1 MSFNI
6 FGAADKNSIKVGYVD
21 PERGYVTGVSR
32 LEANKYAAL
41 NPGVRF
47 IVTNRERTRFLNINE
62 VNALEPADLIPKNN
76 PSNADG
82 CRRIDG
88 LRPGE
93 VDPNDLPVRLVFTG
107 GSGIGAVGNPIFGTD
122 GALLAVNLVR
132 GGFGYRTPPNV
143 KLRDGR
149 GQGSGAVMRA
159 LTGELAETEE
169 VFDQEDDF
177 EIYDLSGDALP
188 GYGDRFGPDG
198 QNLGQWDPN
207 LFASLAESPIGAEIQ
222 KYQDYLKQA
231 IDAGGGVPFGGPGTA
246 AKIECWWHTRKE
258 TPEVVVFRDKTTQ
271 VKHDVAHWAWGGD
284 VTTKSVD
291 GKSPP
296 AKTDNFVDLKFEVY
310 SQGGNQ
316 ADRKLE
322 FVFTAEDGSH
332 AFRFRAP
339 DFKEAK
345 KTTVTKKVKKNTK
358 YKVSASGRYKGKG
371 VEQGLVAGIGRK
383 SKEIKG
389 NKKGSVIFADFVK
402 SSNDNDDLQVRATQ
416 GTFNATGERKTTD
429 GHSTNDLSYIFK
441 DGSSFK
447 PPKKKSI
454 KEYNIKDSFMNRFAV
469 SPIPPSDIPGSD
481 YAGQWCTFEWEE
493 NFPYTGEYTFRGM
506 ADNISKVYLDN
517 ELIMEP
523 RNFKGNPLP
532 KDTKKV
538 TIQAGIH
545 RIKIDLLNI
554 PIREKPK
561 PKPGPQPADRV
572 PVDFDVYGQGSKS
585 NMKIRFVFTALNGK
599 HSFSLNNV
607 DKSKDTY
614 SKNIK
619 VIPNVDYKV
628 QAVMTGN
635 TTHTS
640 KTVDNKREFNIDYEY
655 ADAKA
660 FGLKVLDNGRKIEY
674 DDDADNGFDENGQ
687 FKIMSSSPGLSARF
701 SDDGKKLVVKGDI
714 GGDIT
719 IRYKWDDNPKTK
731 GSVLK
736 RIKLLGETWI
746 QRGEKGRQTKTIKL
760 GKPKKEIERS
770 EKALEQG
777 LSKVFGRGKKGTE
790 RGVGSGKI
798 VFADYAGSAN
808 DNDDMQVRA
817 KEGTFVS
824 SNPRSVIGTSGQGT
838 KKRGTYDL
846 IFRVSGNIP
855 KGDGGKST
863 SNQKSETIFNTA
875 DYINKADRKLWRTN
889 VYGRGGFLNNYG
901 VCPFNTRKPLPDN
914 PYAGTH
920 VIRWEHINFP
930 ADGNYDIE
938 VDADDSVKLFIGNRT
953 GEGAM
958 GIGNGLRDI
967 NKGGDEVIIENGMD
981 KTTYTRFFKKGKY
994 RIRAELTQIPGG
1006 RFSFDGKSRPKV
1018 SPADVKFVR
1027 RGGETYMKVD
1037 GSGSVDISF
1046 RLRTDDNPRTSGV
1059 FADKIRIGKGPND
1072 SIELKRTRTGVG
1084 GRGRSKGRIKEK
1096 EVITGTASFEAGR
1109 EYLVKAVGSSS
1120 GTGSRIKNNGRTIE
1134 YDDNIGN
1141 GFDENGD
1148 LTITKVK
1155 GAQAAPVKGVNPM
1168 ALAIDIRSRVEEQPR
1183 ISARSWNQNPMGA
1196 ALCIDAPLPPIPQEP
1211 PVEGEG
1217 RCPKNPIWTTR
1228 FPGGSE
1234 SWWPVTLDARWSKFM
1249 NRFAL
1254 SPLPPRRE
1262 KNTDGGGGKVY
1273 STTWNFEAPY
1283 DGFYA
1288 LKGSCDNW
1296 GRVLVNGGSTYE
1308 YKLRGFKAVSPPIE
1322 KFFLPQGNHTI
1333 TVEVEN
1339 QKTLKKKTAK
1349 KKVFSTKDWIKPLV
1363 EGPPNPAELLVE
1375 YRGLNQG
1382 ITKQV
1387 SGDKEYPITY
1397 EDLNPSNRSIDV
1409 SGSGKTIKLKDGD
1422 GSDANVKFRIMSDD
1436 PGMSTRFSQDGRK
1449 LIVKKSGSVTL
1460 KIEYDDNPNYA
1471 GEAVRSITI
1480 AGKKWRKERK
1490 HKGEETHTINVGS
1503 KDTTEVVG
1511 KGGYRVSG
1519 NSVKMRDGHGN
1530 DINSTFSIV
1539 SSTVDAKFS
1548 SDGKRIEY
1556 KGSGKITFKLQWND
1570 DPKKYGVAVDSI
1582 AVGGKV
1588 WNQKGEKGSKVQT
1601 IEVTAESNIK
1611 GGVTGG
1617 KQIGGVTYNGPVLF
1631 NGNNKNWSEF
1641 MNNMNV
1647 SPYLPPLDVDNPDL
1661 PGDRTFTFSN
1671 VNFFE
1676 SGSQEIKFQSDD
1688 NATLFI
1694 DGKKVAESKSF
1705 RGTPNITRVDLSA
1718 GRYEIKVVVNNLRFR
1733 RNAFTNNPTGFAL
1746 DIRKEVVIFRESKSW
1761 LDNPV
1766 GVSAILIPP
1775 PCPKKVRGVGIV
1787 TDVIIDEPGYYPP
1800 QPPPPGKGYPVVLEL
1815 TGITPTA
1822 PGINYGP
1829 DDVVCVENADGT
1841 RICFPITPGNFGQV
1855 NAVDVG
1861 SGIIIPPEFPTLTL
1875 DSDTGVGFVGRPV
1888 IRPVIVPE
1896 NILPDEDIVQVTDLV
1911 GLKQTGYV
1919 NGKPYYGSVFSKDG
1933 QLFAGIYETIGE
1945 LIPVYATLQESID
1958 NQVTTRPS
1966 AILRQGTDV
1975 TSNDPRL
1982 NIPGTPENLI

>member
-82 CRRIDG
+82 CRRVDG

-122 GALLAVNLVR
+122 GALLAVNLIR

-149 GQGSGAVMRA
+149 GQGSGAVMRS

-169 VFDQEDDF
+169 VFDQEEDF
-177 EIYDLSGDALP
+177 ELYDLSGDTLP
-188 GYGDRFGPDG
+188 GYGDRYGPDG

-207 LFASLAESPIGAEIQ
+207 LFASLAESPVGAEIQ

-246 AKIECWWHTRKE
+246 AKIKCWWHTRKE
-258 TPEVVVFRDKTTQ
+258 TPEIVVFRDKTTQ

-296 AKTDNFVDLKFEVY
+296 AKNDNFVDLKFEVY

-322 FVFTAEDGSH
+322 FAFTAEDGSH

-371 VEQGLVAGIGRK
+371 VEQGLVSGIGRQA
-383 SKEIKG
+383 KEIKG

-532 KDTKKV
+532 KDTKNV

-545 RIKIDLLNI
+545 RIKIDLINV

-561 PKPGPQPADRV
+561 PKPGQQGGKI
-572 PVDFDVYGQGSKS
+572 PVKFDVYGQGGKS
-585 NMKIRFVFTALNGK
+585 SQLITYVFTSEDGK
-599 HSFSLNNV
+599 DSFTFKPKETRGSKYSYNRTVNV
-607 DKSKDTY
+607 LPGV
-614 SKNIK
+614 N
-619 VIPNVDYKV
+619 YKV
-628 QAVMTGN
+628 QAVASGR
-635 TTHTS
+635 TS
-640 KTVDNKREFNIDYEY
+640 SGSKELNIKYEY
-655 ADAKA
+655 ANAKA
-660 FGLKVLDNGRKIEY
+660 FGLRVRDNGRRIEF
-674 DDDADNGFDENGQ
+674 DDDADNGFDKNGELR
-687 FKIMSSSPGLSARF
+687 IESSSPNFDVKF
-701 SDDGKKLVVKGDI
+701 SNDGKKLITKGGSGDSN
-714 GGDIT
+714 DIT
-719 IRYKWDDNPKTK
+719 IRYKWDDNPRTK
-731 GSVLK
+731 GAVLK
-736 RIKLLGETWI
+736 RIEIHGETWT
-746 QRGEKGRQTKTIKL
+746 QRGEKGSQTKTIKL
-760 GKPKKEIERS
+760 GRIRGGSVK
-770 EKALEQG
+770 LEQG
-777 LSKVFGRGKKGTE
+777 TLRRGSFKKGGTGIE
-790 RGVGSGKI
+790 SSGKSDTI
-798 VFADYAGSAN
+798 FADVTTSSN
-808 DNDDMQVRA
+808 DNDDMQIRCGTGEFTPSNKRRA
-817 KEGTFVS
+817 DG
-824 SNPRSVIGTSGQGT
+824 
-838 KKRGTYDL
+838 RGSTYDL
-846 IFRVSGNIP
+846 TFRVEGNIP

-889 VYGRGGFLNNYG
+889 VYGRGGFLNSYG
-901 VCPFNTRKPLPDN
+901 VCPFNTRKPLADN

-953 GEGAM
+953 GDGAM
-958 GIGNGLRDI
+958 AIGNGLKDI
-967 NKGGDEVIIENGMD
+967 NKGGDEVIIENGMK

-1006 RFSFDGKSRPKV
+1006 RFSFDRKSRPKV
-1018 SPADVKFVR
+1018 SAADVKFVR
-1027 RGGETYMKVD
+1027 RGGETYMKVN

-1046 RLRTDDNPRTSGV
+1046 RLRTDDNPRISGV
-1059 FADKIRIGKGPND
+1059 FANKVRIGKGPND

-1084 GRGRSKGRIKEK
+1084 GRGGSKGRLKEK

-1109 EYLVKAVGSSS
+1109 EYLVNAVGSSS
-1120 GTGSRIKNNGRTIE
+1120 GTGSIIKNNGRTIE

-1155 GAQAAPVKGVNPM
+1155 GTQAAPVKGVNPM

-1273 STTWNFEAPY
+1273 STTWDFEAPY

-1288 LKGSCDNW
+1288 LKGTCDNW

-1308 YKLRGFKAVSPPIE
+1308 YKLRGFKTVSPPIE

-1339 QKTLKKKTAK
+1339 QKTLKKKTTK
-1349 KKVFSTKDWIKPLV
+1349 KKVFSTKDWAKPRTDGGTQTVDFRVTTAAQFANSIKFGSGSGSDGFSFGKSYS
-1363 EGPPNPAELLVE
+1363 GPQLNESTTKTLEAGKVYDVTFDSNAKGGGSKNYRIE
-1375 YRGLNQG
+1375 Y
-1382 ITKQV
+1382 V
-1387 SGDKEYPITY
+1387 
-1397 EDLNPSNRSIDV
+1397 DLNPSNRKIDV
-1409 SGSGKTIKLKDGD
+1409 SGSGKTIKLKDGH
-1422 GSDANVKFRIMSDD
+1422 GSDANVKFRIMSDS
-1436 PGMSTRFSQDGRK
+1436 PGVGARFSQDGGE
-1449 LIVKKSGSVTL
+1449 LIVKKSGDVTL
-1460 KIEYDDNPNYA
+1460 RIEYDDNPNYA
-1471 GEAVRSITI
+1471 GEAVRAIKI
-1480 AGKKWRKERK
+1480 AGKTWRKERK
-1490 HKGEETHTINVGS
+1490 HKGSEEHTIKVTSGGSGGS
-1503 KDTTEVVG
+1503 KPNIRLRTAGETVVQMEEHTDNDWQDLVVTASTGKFFDLKGNKAKFVVG
-1511 KGGYRVSG
+1511 FPKQQQ
-1519 NSVKMRDGHGN
+1519 
-1530 DINSTFSIV
+1530 STK
-1539 SSTVDAKFS
+1539 TQD
-1548 SDGKRIEY
+1548 
-1556 KGSGKITFKLQWND
+1556 
-1570 DPKKYGVAVDSI
+1570 
-1582 AVGGKV
+1582 
-1588 WNQKGEKGSKVQT
+1588 
-1601 IEVTAESNIK
+1601 
-1611 GGVTGG
+1611 
-1617 KQIGGVTYNGPVLF
+1617 GVTYSGPELF
-1631 NGNNKNWSEF
+1631 RGNNKNWSEF
-1641 MNNMNV
+1641 MNNINV
-1647 SPYLPPLDVDNPDL
+1647 SPYLPPLNVDNPDL

-1671 VNFFE
+1671 VNFFD

-1694 DGKKVAESKSF
+1694 NGKKVAESKSF

-1746 DIRKEVVIFRESKSW
+1746 DIRKEVIIFRESKSW

-1787 TDVIIDEPGYYPP
+1787 TDVIVEEPGYYPP

-1829 DDVVCVENADGT
+1829 DDVVCVENEDGT

-1855 NAVDVG
+1855 NEVNVDP
-1861 SGIIIPPEFPTLTL
+1861 IIIPPVFPTLTL

-1896 NILPDEDIVQVTDLV
+1896 NILPPEDIVQVTDLV

>member
-47 IVTNRERTRFLNINE
+47 IVTNREKTKFLNINE
-62 VNALEPADLIPKNN
+62 VNALKPTDLIPKNN

-82 CRRIDG
+82 CRRING
-88 LRPGE
+88 LRPG
-93 VDPNDLPVRLVFTG
+93 DINPNDLPARICITG

-132 GGFGYRTPPNV
+132 GGFGYRTPPRV
-143 KLRDGR
+143 KICDDTK
-149 GQGSGAVMRA
+149 QGSGAVMRA

-177 EIYDLSGDALP
+177 EIYDLSGDTLP

-207 LFASLAESPIGAEIQ
+207 LFASLSESPIGAEIQ

-231 IDAGGGVPFGGPGTA
+231 IDAGGGVPYGGPGTT

-284 VTTKSVD
+284 VTTKSAD

-296 AKTDNFVDLKFEVY
+296 SKVDNFVDLKFEIFT
-310 SQGGNQ
+310 QGGNQ
-316 ADRKLE
+316 ADRQMQ

-332 AFRFRAP
+332 SFRFKAP
-339 DFKEAK
+339 DFKDSK

-358 YKVSASGRYKGKG
+358 YKVSANGRFKGKG
-371 VEQGLVAGIGRK
+371 VEQGLVAGIGK
-383 SKEIKG
+383 NAKEIKG

-416 GTFNATGERKTTD
+416 GIFNATGERKTTD

-441 DGSSFK
+441 DNSSFK

-454 KEYNIKDSFMNRFAV
+454 KVYDIKNSFMNRFAV
-469 SPIPPSDIPGSD
+469 SPVPPSDIPGTD

-523 RNFKGNPLP
+523 KNFKGNPLP

-545 RIKIDLLNI
+545 RIKIDLFNI

-561 PKPGPQPADRV
+561 PKPGSEGCPTEI
-572 PVDFDVYGQGSKS
+572 DFKVTTSAKFGNGIKIPGLDVNVSKSYDGKQLNESFRRKVELGKEYEVICTSNKGGGGNKGYPIRLASPGTKGRGEFAVIGNVESKKIRYLDEDGDDPNATLSIKSTSPGVSAKFSGDGSELIVKGNGDVTLHFKWDDDPKKFGMAVGELKIGSGEKVSATFRQTGKKGSEEKTIKVSGGGGGSGDIRLRTAGANVLQMEEHTDKDWQDLVCTVSCGRFIKISGNRCKLIFDAPPDSKQGSK
-585 NMKIRFVFTALNGK
+585 
-599 HSFSLNNV
+599 
-607 DKSKDTY
+607 
-614 SKNIK
+614 
-619 VIPNVDYKV
+619 
-628 QAVMTGN
+628 
-635 TTHTS
+635 
-640 KTVDNKREFNIDYEY
+640 
-655 ADAKA
+655 
-660 FGLKVLDNGRKIEY
+660 
-674 DDDADNGFDENGQ
+674 
-687 FKIMSSSPGLSARF
+687 
-701 SDDGKKLVVKGDI
+701 
-714 GGDIT
+714 
-719 IRYKWDDNPKTK
+719 
-731 GSVLK
+731 GSQS
-736 RIKLLGETWI
+736 R
-746 QRGEKGRQTKTIKL
+746 
-760 GKPKKEIERS
+760 
-770 EKALEQG
+770 
-777 LSKVFGRGKKGTE
+777 
-790 RGVGSGKI
+790 
-798 VFADYAGSAN
+798 
-808 DNDDMQVRA
+808 
-817 KEGTFVS
+817 
-824 SNPRSVIGTSGQGT
+824 
-838 KKRGTYDL
+838 
-846 IFRVSGNIP
+846 
-855 KGDGGKST
+855 
-863 SNQKSETIFNTA
+863 ETIFNTA

-901 VCPFNTRKPLPDN
+901 VCPFNTRKPLSDN

-953 GEGAM
+953 GNGAM
-958 GIGNGLRDI
+958 AIGNGLKDI
-967 NKGGDEVIIENGMD
+967 DKGGDEVIIENGMN

-1018 SPADVKFVR
+1018 SAADVKFVR
-1027 RGGETYMKVD
+1027 RGGETYMKVN

-1046 RLRTDDNPRTSGV
+1046 RLRTDDNPRISGV
-1059 FADKIRIGKGPND
+1059 FANKVRIGKGPND

-1084 GRGRSKGRIKEK
+1084 GRGGSKGRLKEK
-1096 EVITGTASFEAGR
+1096 EIITGTASFEAGR
-1109 EYLVKAVGSSS
+1109 EYLVNAVGSSS
-1120 GTGSRIKNNGRTIE
+1120 GTGSIIKNNGRTIE

-1141 GFDENGD
+1141 GFDENAD
-1148 LTITKVK
+1148 LTITKIK
-1155 GAQAAPVKGVNPM
+1155 GTQAAPVKGVNPM
-1168 ALAIDIRSRVEEQPR
+1168 ALAIDIKSRVKEQGR
-1183 ISARSWNQNPMGA
+1183 ISAKSWNQNPMGA
-1196 ALCIDAPLPPIPQEP
+1196 ALCIDAPLPPIPKEP

-1228 FPGGSE
+1228 FPGSSE

-1273 STTWNFEAPY
+1273 STTWDFEAPY

-1288 LKGSCDNW
+1288 LKGTCDNW
-1296 GRVLVNGGSTYE
+1296 GRVLVNNGDTYT
-1308 YKLRGFKAVSPPIE
+1308 YKLRGFKTTSPPVE
-1322 KFFLPQGNHTI
+1322 KFFLPQGNHKI

-1349 KKVFSTKDWIKPLV
+1349 KKVFSTKDWIKPIK
-1363 EGPPNPAELLVE
+1363 EGPPTPAELTVE

-1382 ITKQV
+1382 STRTV
-1387 SGDKEYPITY
+1387 SGERKYPIRLASPGTKGRGEFAVIGKVSDKKIEY
-1397 EDLNPSNRSIDV
+1397 LDEDGDDPNGTLSIKSSSPGV
-1409 SGSGKTIKLKDGD
+1409 SAKFSGD
-1422 GSDANVKFRIMSDD
+1422 GSELKVKGSGDVTLEFKWDDD
-1436 PGMSTRFSQDGRK
+1436 PNKFGMAVGE
-1449 LIVKKSGSVTL
+1449 L
-1460 KIEYDDNPNYA
+1460 KVGDKTFRQTGKRGDQTE
-1471 GEAVRSITI
+1471 TI
-1480 AGKKWRKERK
+1480 KV
-1490 HKGEETHTINVGS
+1490 NN
-1503 KDTTEVVG
+1503 KDTQEVIG
-1511 KGGYRVSG
+1511 KGGFTVKG
-1519 NSVKMRDGHGN
+1519 NDVKMKDGHGD

-1548 SDGKRIEY
+1548 SDGKKINY
-1556 KGSGKITFKLQWND
+1556 KGSGEITLRLKWDD
-1570 DPKKYGVAVDSI
+1570 DPKTAGKAVDSI

-1588 WNQKGEKGSKVQT
+1588 WNQKGEKNSKTQT
-1601 IEVTAESNIK
+1601 IKVTAASSA
-1611 GGVTGG
+1611 TGG
-1617 KQIGGVTYNGPVLF
+1617 IQSGKSIGGVTYDGPVLF

-1641 MNNMNV
+1641 MNNINV
-1647 SPYLPPLDVDNPDL
+1647 SPYLPPLNVDNPDL

-1671 VNFFE
+1671 VNFFD

-1694 DGKKVAESKSF
+1694 NGNKVAESKSF

-1733 RNAFTNNPTGFAL
+1733 KNAFTNNPTGFAL
-1746 DIRKEVVIFRESKSW
+1746 DIRKEVIIFRESKPW
-1761 LDNPV
+1761 LVNPV

-1787 TDVIIDEPGYYPP
+1787 TDIIIDEPGYYPP
-1800 QPPPPGKGYPVVLEL
+1800 QPPPPGSGYPVVLQL
-1815 TGITPTA
+1815 TGITPIGF
-1822 PGINYGP
+1822 PINYNQ

-1841 RICFPITPGNFGQV
+1841 KICFPIVPGNFGQV
-1855 NAVDVG
+1855 NEVLVEP
-1861 SGIIIPPEFPTLTL
+1861 IIIPPVFPTITL
-1875 DSDTGVGFVGRPV
+1875 ESDTGVGFVGRPV

-1896 NILPDEDIVQVTDLV
+1896 NILPPEDIIQVTDLV

-1958 NQVTTRPS
+1958 NQITTRPS

-1982 NIPGTPENLI
+1982 NIPRTPENLI

>member
-41 NPGVRF
+41 NPGTRF

-62 VNALEPADLIPKNN
+62 VNALEPADLVPKNN

-93 VDPNDLPVRLVFTG
+93 VDPNNLPARICITG
-107 GSGIGAVGNPIFGTD
+107 GSGIGAVGNPIFGRD

-132 GGFGYRTPPNV
+132 GGFGYRTPPRV
-143 KLRDGR
+143 RICDDTK
-149 GQGSGAVMRA
+149 QGSGAVMRA

-169 VFDQEDDF
+169 VFDQEEDF
-177 EIYDLSGDALP
+177 ELYDLSGDALP
-188 GYGDRFGPDG
+188 GYGDRYGPDG

-231 IDAGGGVPFGGPGTA
+231 IDANGGVPFGGPGTA
-246 AKIECWWHTRKE
+246 TKIKCWWHTRKE
-258 TPEVVVFRDKTTQ
+258 TPEIVVFRDKTTQ

-296 AKTDNFVDLKFEVY
+296 SKDGEFVDLKFEVY

-316 ADRKLE
+316 ADRRLE
-322 FVFTAEDGSH
+322 FAFTTEDGSH
-332 AFRFRAP
+332 GFRFRAP
-339 DFKEAK
+339 DFKDAK

-358 YKVSASGRYKGKG
+358 YRVSASGQYKGKG

-383 SKEIKG
+383 AKEIKG
-389 NKKGSVIFADFVK
+389 KKTGSVIFADFVR

-441 DGSSFK
+441 DNSSFK
-447 PPKKKSI
+447 PPKKKKI

-517 ELIMEP
+517 ELIIEP

-532 KDTKKV
+532 KDTKNV

-545 RIKIDLLNI
+545 RIKIDLINI

-561 PKPGPQPADRV
+561 PKPGSGGCPTEI
-572 PVDFDVYGQGSKS
+572 DFKITTRAKFGNGIKIPGLDIDVSKKYDGKQLNESFRRKVELGKEYDVITTSNRDGGGSKDYSITYEDLHPS
-585 NMKIRFVFTALNGK
+585 NQPNTGRGARGGIRVENNGK
-599 HSFSLNNV
+599 RIEL
-607 DKSKDTY
+607 KD
-614 SKNIK
+614 
-619 VIPNVDYKV
+619 
-628 QAVMTGN
+628 
-635 TTHTS
+635 
-640 KTVDNKREFNIDYEY
+640 
-655 ADAKA
+655 
-660 FGLKVLDNGRKIEY
+660 GRG
-674 DDDADNGFDENGQ
+674 DDANVKFE
-687 FKIMSSSPGLSARF
+687 IRSTSPGVSAKF
-701 SDDGKKLVVKGDI
+701 SDDGRELKVKGS
-714 GGDIT
+714 GDVT
-719 IRYKWDDNPKTK
+719 IRIKYDDNPGYAGEAVRSITIAGTTWRKERKHK
-731 GSVLK
+731 G
-736 RIKLLGETWI
+736 E
-746 QRGEKGRQTKTIKL
+746 ETKTIKVS
-760 GKPKKEIERS
+760 GGGARS
-770 EKALEQG
+770 GDIRLRTAGPNVLQMEEHTDKDWQDLVCTV
-777 LSKVFGRGKKGTE
+777 SCGRFIKI
-790 RGVGSGKI
+790 SGNRCK
-798 VFADYAGSAN
+798 
-808 DNDDMQVRA
+808 
-817 KEGTFVS
+817 
-824 SNPRSVIGTSGQGT
+824 
-838 KKRGTYDL
+838 L
-846 IFRVSGNIP
+846 IFDAPPAAAPRRG
-855 KGDGGKST
+855 
-863 SNQKSETIFNTA
+863 SNGSQKNETIFNTV

-889 VYGRGGFLNNYG
+889 VYGRGGFLGNYG
-901 VCPFNTRKPLPDN
+901 ICPFNTRKPLSGN

-930 ADGNYDIE
+930 EDGNYDIDVE
-938 VDADDSVKLFIGNRT
+938 VDDSVKLFIGNRT

-967 NKGGDEVIIENGMD
+967 NKGGDEVIIEKDGFVGDSNKGTG

-994 RIRAELTQIPGG
+994 RIRAELKQKPGG
-1006 RFSFDGKSRPKV
+1006 RFSFETGSRAPRV
-1018 SPADVKFVR
+1018 STADVRFVR

-1037 GSGSVDISF
+1037 GSGSVEISF
-1046 RLRTDDNPRTSGV
+1046 RLRTDDNPRTAGV

-1148 LTITKVK
+1148 LTITKIK
-1155 GAQAAPVKGVNPM
+1155 GTQAAPVKGVNPM
-1168 ALAIDIRSRVEEQPR
+1168 ALAINIKTRVEEQPR
-1183 ISARSWNQNPMGA
+1183 ISPRSWNQNPMGA

-1228 FPGGSE
+1228 FPGSSE
-1234 SWWPVTLDARWSKFM
+1234 KWWPVTLDARWSKFM

-1273 STTWNFEAPY
+1273 STTWDFEAPY

-1288 LKGSCDNW
+1288 LKGTCDNW

-1308 YKLRGFKAVSPPIE
+1308 YKLRGFKTVSPPIE

-1349 KKVFSTKDWIKPLV
+1349 KKVFSTKDWAKPRTDGGTQTV
-1363 EGPPNPAELLVE
+1363 DFRVTTSAKFANSIRFGSGSGSDGFSFGKSYDGPQLNESTTKTLEAGKVYDVTFDSNAKGGGSKNYRIE
-1375 YRGLNQG
+1375 Y
-1382 ITKQV
+1382 V
-1387 SGDKEYPITY
+1387 
-1397 EDLNPSNRSIDV
+1397 DLNPSNRKIDV
-1409 SGSGKTIKLKDGD
+1409 SGSGKTIKLKDGH
-1422 GSDANVKFRIMSDD
+1422 GSDANVKFRIMSDS
-1436 PGMSTRFSQDGRK
+1436 PGVGARFSQDGGE
-1449 LIVKKSGSVTL
+1449 LIVKKSGDVTL
-1460 KIEYDDNPNYA
+1460 RIEYDDNPNYA
-1471 GEAVRSITI
+1471 GEAVRAIKI
-1480 AGKKWRKERK
+1480 AGKTWRKERK
-1490 HKGEETHTINVGS
+1490 HKGSEEHTIKVTSGGGGGS
-1503 KDTTEVVG
+1503 KPNIRLRTAGETVVQMEEHTDNDWKDLVVTSSKGRFFDLNGNKAKFVVG
-1511 KGGYRVSG
+1511 FPKTEQ
-1519 NSVKMRDGHGN
+1519 
-1530 DINSTFSIV
+1530 STK
-1539 SSTVDAKFS
+1539 TQD
-1548 SDGKRIEY
+1548 
-1556 KGSGKITFKLQWND
+1556 
-1570 DPKKYGVAVDSI
+1570 
-1582 AVGGKV
+1582 
-1588 WNQKGEKGSKVQT
+1588 
-1601 IEVTAESNIK
+1601 
-1611 GGVTGG
+1611 
-1617 KQIGGVTYNGPVLF
+1617 GVTYSGPELF
-1631 NGNNKNWSEF
+1631 RGNNKNWSEF
-1641 MNNMNV
+1641 MNNINV
-1647 SPYLPPLDVDNPDL
+1647 SPYLPPLNVDNPDL

-1671 VNFFE
+1671 VNFFD

-1694 DGKKVAESKSF
+1694 NGKKVAESKSF
-1705 RGTPNITRVDLSA
+1705 RGTPNVTRVDLSA

-1787 TDVIIDEPGYYPP
+1787 TDIIIDEPGYYPP
-1800 QPPPPGKGYPVVLEL
+1800 QPPPPGSGYPVVTQL

-1829 DDVVCVENADGT
+1829 DDVVCVENEDGT
-1841 RICFPITPGNFGQV
+1841 RICFPIVPGNFGQV
-1855 NAVDVG
+1855 NEVLVPPT
-1861 SGIIIPPEFPTLTL
+1861 GIIIPPVFPTITL
-1875 DSDTGVGFVGRPV
+1875 ESDTGVGFVGRPV

-1896 NILPDEDIVQVTDLV
+1896 NILPDEDIIQVTDLV
-1911 GLKQTGYV
+1911 GLKLTGYV

>member
-21 PERGYVTGVSR
+21 PKRGYITGVSR

-47 IVTNRERTRFLNINE
+47 IVTNREKTRFLNINQ
-62 VNALEPADLIPKNN
+62 VNELKPTDLIPKNN

-88 LRPGE
+88 LRPG
-93 VDPNDLPVRLVFTG
+93 DINPNDIPARICITG

-132 GGFGYRTPPNV
+132 GGFGYRTPPRV
-143 KLRDGR
+143 KICDDTK
-149 GQGSGAVMRA
+149 QGSGAVMRA

-177 EIYDLSGDALP
+177 EIYDLSGDTLP
-188 GYGDRFGPDG
+188 GYGDRFGPEG

-231 IDAGGGVPFGGPGTA
+231 IDAGGGVPYGGAGTA

-271 VKHDVAHWAWGGD
+271 IKHDVAHWAWGGD
-284 VTTKSVD
+284 ATTKSVD

-296 AKTDNFVDLKFEVY
+296 SKADNFVDLKFEVFT
-310 SQGGNQ
+310 QGGNQ
-316 ADRKLE
+316 AERQMQ

-332 AFRFRAP
+332 SFRFKAP
-339 DFKEAK
+339 DFKDSK

-358 YKVSASGRYKGKG
+358 YKVSANGRFKGKG
-371 VEQGLVAGIGRK
+371 VEQGLVAGIGK
-383 SKEIKG
+383 NAKEIKG

-416 GTFNATGERKTTD
+416 GAFNATGERKTTD

-441 DGSSFK
+441 DNSSFK

-454 KEYNIKDSFMNRFAV
+454 KVYDVKNSFMNRFAV
-469 SPIPPSDIPGSD
+469 SPVPSSDIPGTD

-523 RNFKGNPLP
+523 KNFKGNPLP

-545 RIKIDLLNI
+545 RIKIDLFNI

-561 PKPGPQPADRV
+561 PKPGSEGCPTEIDFKVTTAADFANGIRIPGLNV
-572 PVDFDVYGQGSKS
+572 NFSKSYNGKQLNESFRRKVELGKEYEVICTSSKGGGGGSGDIRLRTAGANVLQMEEHTDKDWQDLVCTVSCGRFIKISGNRCKLIFDAPPDSKQGSK
-585 NMKIRFVFTALNGK
+585 
-599 HSFSLNNV
+599 
-607 DKSKDTY
+607 
-614 SKNIK
+614 
-619 VIPNVDYKV
+619 
-628 QAVMTGN
+628 
-635 TTHTS
+635 
-640 KTVDNKREFNIDYEY
+640 
-655 ADAKA
+655 
-660 FGLKVLDNGRKIEY
+660 
-674 DDDADNGFDENGQ
+674 
-687 FKIMSSSPGLSARF
+687 
-701 SDDGKKLVVKGDI
+701 
-714 GGDIT
+714 
-719 IRYKWDDNPKTK
+719 
-731 GSVLK
+731 GSQS
-736 RIKLLGETWI
+736 R
-746 QRGEKGRQTKTIKL
+746 
-760 GKPKKEIERS
+760 
-770 EKALEQG
+770 
-777 LSKVFGRGKKGTE
+777 
-790 RGVGSGKI
+790 
-798 VFADYAGSAN
+798 
-808 DNDDMQVRA
+808 
-817 KEGTFVS
+817 
-824 SNPRSVIGTSGQGT
+824 
-838 KKRGTYDL
+838 
-846 IFRVSGNIP
+846 
-855 KGDGGKST
+855 
-863 SNQKSETIFNTA
+863 ETIFNTA

-901 VCPFNTRKPLPDN
+901 VCPFNTRKPLADN
-914 PYAGTH
+914 PYAGRH

-953 GEGAM
+953 GNGAM
-958 GIGNGLRDI
+958 AIGNGLKDI
-967 NKGGDEVIIENGMD
+967 DKGGDEVIIENGMK

-1006 RFSFDGKSRPKV
+1006 RFSFDGKSNPKV
-1018 SPADVKFVR
+1018 SSADVKFVR
-1027 RGGETYMKVD
+1027 RGGETYMKVN

-1046 RLRTDDNPRTSGV
+1046 RLRTDDNPRISGV
-1059 FADKIRIGKGPND
+1059 FANKIRIGKGPND

-1084 GRGRSKGRIKEK
+1084 GRGGSKGRLKEK

-1109 EYLVKAVGSSS
+1109 EYLVNAVGSSS
-1120 GTGSRIKNNGRTIE
+1120 GTGSIIKNNGRTIE

-1141 GFDENGD
+1141 GFDENAD

-1155 GAQAAPVKGVNPM
+1155 GTQAAPVKGVNPM
-1168 ALAIDIRSRVEEQPR
+1168 ALAIDIKSRVKEQGR
-1183 ISARSWNQNPMGA
+1183 ISAKSWNQNPMGA

-1228 FPGGSE
+1228 FPGSSE

-1273 STTWNFEAPY
+1273 STTWDFEAPY

-1288 LKGSCDNW
+1288 LKGTCDNW
-1296 GRVLVNGGSTYE
+1296 GRVLVNNGDTYT
-1308 YKLRGFKAVSPPIE
+1308 YKLRGFKTVSPPVE
-1322 KFFLPQGNHTI
+1322 KFFLPQGNHKI

-1349 KKVFSTKDWIKPLV
+1349 KKVFTTKDWAKSRTGGGSVDVDFKVTSSAKFANSV
-1363 EGPPNPAELLVE
+1363 EMKGVFSFGKSYDGPQINESTSKKLESGKV
-1375 YRGLNQG
+1375 YDVVFNSNRKGGGGGNKGYQINYDGLNRAN
-1382 ITKQV
+1382 
-1387 SGDKEYPITY
+1387 
-1397 EDLNPSNRSIDV
+1397 NPIDV

-1422 GSDANVKFRIMSDD
+1422 GNDTNASFRIMSDS
-1436 PGMSTRFSQDGRK
+1436 PG
-1449 LIVKKSGSVTL
+1449 
-1460 KIEYDDNPNYA
+1460 
-1471 GEAVRSITI
+1471 
-1480 AGKKWRKERK
+1480 
-1490 HKGEETHTINVGS
+1490 VGA
-1503 KDTTEVVG
+1503 
-1511 KGGYRVSG
+1511 R
-1519 NSVKMRDGHGN
+1519 
-1530 DINSTFSIV
+1530 
-1539 SSTVDAKFS
+1539 FS
-1548 SDGKRIEY
+1548 SDGRSLNVNK
-1556 KGSGKITFKLQWND
+1556 SGDVTLRLEWND
-1570 DPKKYGVAVDSI
+1570 NPSTAGVAVKSI
-1582 AVGGKV
+1582 SLGGKTWRQNGRGGEQTETIKV
-1588 WNQKGEKGSKVQT
+1588 SGGSSGSQGNNSAIKLRNAGESVVQMEDHTDNDWQDIVVSASKGKFYDFNGNKAKFVVGFSKQKQT
-1601 IEVTAESNIK
+1601 TK
-1611 GGVTGG
+1611 T
-1617 KQIGGVTYNGPVLF
+1617 QDGVTYTGPELF
-1631 NGNNKNWSEF
+1631 RGNNKNWSEF
-1641 MNNMNV
+1641 MNNINV
-1647 SPYLPPLDVDNPDL
+1647 SPYLPPLNVDNPDL

-1671 VNFFE
+1671 VNFFD

-1694 DGKKVAESKSF
+1694 NGNKVAESKSF

-1733 RNAFTNNPTGFAL
+1733 KNAFTNNPTGFAL
-1746 DIRKEVVIFRESKSW
+1746 DIRKEVIIFRESKPW
-1761 LDNPV
+1761 LVNPV

-1787 TDVIIDEPGYYPP
+1787 TDIIIDEPGNYPP
-1800 QPPPPGKGYPVVLEL
+1800 QPPPPGSGYPVVLQL

-1829 DDVVCVENADGT
+1829 DDVVCVENEDGT
-1841 RICFPITPGNFGQV
+1841 KICFPITPGNFGQV
-1855 NAVDVG
+1855 NEVNVYP
-1861 SGIIIPPEFPTLTL
+1861 IILPPVYPTITL
-1875 DSDTGVGFVGRPV
+1875 ESDTGIGFVGRPV

-1896 NILPDEDIVQVTDLV
+1896 NILPPEDIIQVTDLV

-1919 NGKPYYGSVFSKDG
+1919 NGKPYYGSVFSRDG

-1958 NQVTTRPS
+1958 NQITTRPS

-1975 TSNDPRL
+1975 TSNDSRL
-1982 NIPGTPENLI
+1982 NIPRTPENLI